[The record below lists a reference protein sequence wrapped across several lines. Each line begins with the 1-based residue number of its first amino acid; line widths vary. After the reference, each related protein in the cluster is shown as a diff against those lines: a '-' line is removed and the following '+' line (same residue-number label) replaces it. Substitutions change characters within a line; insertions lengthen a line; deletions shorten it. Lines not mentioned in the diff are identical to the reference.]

1 MRLLRRELGLDGVLA
16 TDDLAMEGA
25 RLGGTT
31 AARAALAAVTV
42 GVDLLMI
49 SGPSKEA
56 AAACDAVVTAV
67 ESGKISREQIDA
79 SVERIKNIKG
89 RYPLYG
95 GNR

>member
-1 MRLLRRELGLDGVLA
+1 MRLLRRELGLDGVLV
-16 TDDLAMEGA
+16 TDDLAMEGD

-49 SGPSKEA
+49 FGPSKEA
-56 AAACDAVVTAV
+56 GRCLRRRRNAV
-67 ESGKISREQIDA
+67 EYGEIPREQIDA